1 MTGTAGAGPATRGRP
16 VGDRGL
22 PSSGGCSRGSKPAT
36 ASSRD
41 ETRRVAAKGSSSSG
55 RQEAREREQQRQVR
69 IRERQA
75 ELLARRQRLLR
86 QSRGGGVEAEEGQ
99 KRRGLEAK
107 ALELERV
114 VERFAKERLQ
124 LERHLQIVS
133 QGLQRYA
140 GVDVTRLSALEDS
153 ARRLEVARRALDS
166 EKEQLDRRLRAKSD
180 LCHDLEHQLV
190 RVIEKNT
197 QLALKNTDLEKQVQ
211 ELQNVSEEDVT
222 RSLVCPS
229 AWSSAQPVARK
240 KRSDVGTL
248 HEKVDNLESIL
259 KQMREAA
266 EKRKELERQHAE
278 ALSQLRERQHEIQ
291 KYTKVSDADKPRQ
304 YETIE
309 ALQSKIRE
317 LEKKTEL
324 QNVRHEELLLEMASI
339 KRSQMAAASGAA
351 SSASCSTP
359 SSSPTMGK
367 STALVPHATTTTAS
381 TSGSSPWKPL
391 PRSVST
397 NQEVQTSP
405 ESGNSTPDS
414 SRPLSNDST
423 ARSTPTGSVVVFG
436 TPLAGRPLGSEAT
449 MAPAS
454 GAGGEAWASAFA
466 GYGLSSPYGTT
477 NYPHIPSRL
486 LPGPHLP
493 SHKHQE
499 TPSQIH
505 RPQPQLPRP
514 GRQIP
519 QHPGPRS
526 SVYQDD
532 RFPSESRHS
541 MLTRHQRARGGDAPR
556 PLSSAPF
563 PTFPTIPPHRA
574 HTHRGGGAA
583 MLSWRSASVSD
594 MRRSLHHA
602 DPQQLLYGGSAL
614 RTSHGSPYSLSSFAA
629 PASQA
634 LGAVAPTATHRGLSP
649 HATAMGPAGSTLDST
664 SAEID
669 RIMAKIEQDNKIL
682 AELDKSR
689 STIGFSSAGDSPGRA
704 GQITSDSGFLSS
716 SSLPGRSLSPMPMSA
731 TQATSGSS
739 LPMLLPQVPS
749 SSLMGST
756 AATSSILGGG
766 GMLGLSS
773 GMGALSGLGQPS
785 SALSTMMGSLQ
796 QRDQMAAV
804 ASAAGLGHPL
814 SGIMGSAHL
823 PSTTH
828 HGVHFGGVSHGT
840 SPGRLMPQIPAGKKS
855 FLNGGLSG
863 ALSTFPTPLND
874 HLVPENKVV
883 DMLDIP
889 GKGRCYVYIARYS
902 YDPLQHSPNENPEA
916 ELAVNAGDYL
926 LVWGN
931 MDEDGFFDGELLDG
945 RRGLVPSN
953 FVQKLVGEDLLEFHQ
968 SVVMGGLRDAVDD
981 SVSTTIPQDLEACGT
996 ADEAQNMMIVIFP
1009 QGTGATQLG
1018 HTKPMSA
1025 QANLRQQPSKAA
1037 LMPQSKVNVSKRV
1050 LPMVTQNKEALGKR
1064 IAEHN
1069 YIDLEDIMEEDEE
1082 GLSEQIG
1089 EGPDLFFSVL
1099 VPAPK
1104 QLTLE
1109 RQLNKSILIG
1119 WNPPDCP
1126 PGTIESYHVYVD
1138 GVLKTTVKATERT
1151 RALVEG
1157 VDSTRPHRIS
1167 VRSITP
1173 NRRTSRDAACT
1184 MMIGKDIPLA
1194 PSCVKAT
1201 NVTSTSAVISW
1212 MPCNSNYQHVV
1223 CVNNVEVRTVKAG
1236 VYRHTITGLAP
1247 NTTYRVTVR
1256 AKNIRAPYFD
1266 EKSSQ
1271 HVERLSS
1278 HIDFRTLPKGCKGL
1292 PDPPVDI
1299 QVEAGPQDGTLLV
1312 TWLPVTFGA
1321 SGIPGTSNGAPVTG
1335 YAVYADGKKVTDVDS
1350 PTGDHALIDINKLV
1364 GLNPKQVTVRTKSKD
1379 SQSSDSVPTP
1389 IPNHVLKGKMLKL
1402 PDEDDSAS
1410 ELSDIAEEPEEEVLE
1425 ETSEQMKAER
1435 RMMKEERAMMQ
1446 QQQQQMQQQQQQMQ
1460 QQQQQQ
1466 QGQQMQYGGPQRQ
1479 YGPPPPG
1486 SAVPPHMRP
1495 HGARG
1500 GMMGRGGMRVD
1511 AHGQVVIET
1520 DENLS
1525 DKEIYPGAHGNIPSI
1540 VNKGF
1545 QHSEIT
1551 KDSASEGNFSEDDY
1565 DAARRGAPGMR
1576 GVHYNERMPRSHMD
1590 ARQGPPRPQ
1599 QGMAG
1604 PQGPRDMHD
1613 PYYDQRHQRHH
1624 HAPDGRER
1632 GGPATGAFRGGG
1644 PPPGADYG
1652 GVGRG
1657 RGAVGP
1663 GQPLPPGQQG
1673 PQQHY
1678 GPSGGPQPP
1687 PGGTREGGK
1696 RVRWFAALFDYDPT
1710 TMSPN
1715 PDACEEE
1722 LPFSEGDSIK
1732 VYGEKDADGFYWG
1745 ECRGRR
1751 GYVPYNMVVEVQENA
1766 EAGHGAR
1773 GQAHGRG
1780 DRWGD
1785 TYANMPVK
1793 KMVALY
1799 DYDPQELSPN
1809 VDAEVELSFKTGN
1822 TIYVYGEMDDDGFYM
1837 GELDGVRG
1845 LVPSNFLT
1853 EAPGPQGGPG
1863 GAGGVG
1869 QPDYN
1874 ESRRR
1879 EGRGGEMGGNYDRTR
1894 SRGHGPGA
1902 RGPPPPPRDGM
1913 RMVDPRDRRKDACLP
1928 THIDSRAD
1936 RQDPRG
1942 RGDPRVAVDSRRG
1955 GRGGGGW
1962 PQGGAAGRGGPQGG
1976 EWSEGGAWGDGD
1988 QQTGPYG
1995 AQQQQ
2000 PMGGP
2005 QQQQGPPQQQPY
2017 QQGPP
2022 QQQQQQGGPFQQ
2034 QQGGPFQQQQGGPFQ
2049 QQQGGPF
2056 QQQQGGPF
2064 QQQGGPF
2071 QQQGGPQGP
2080 QQQMMGDGQMGRKP
2094 IKGIPAVVPD
2104 FAIPGGSKEQAG
2116 ATAQTSS
2123 GPSFP
2128 SAPNFMQKL
2137 TEVTGVGGGG
2147 TTAPGEGAMDNLLSK
2162 GKELIFKKFGLGD

>member
-1 MTGTAGAGPATRGRP
+1 
-16 VGDRGL
+16 
-22 PSSGGCSRGSKPAT
+22 
-36 ASSRD
+36 
-41 ETRRVAAKGSSSSG
+41 
-55 RQEAREREQQRQVR
+55 
-69 IRERQA
+69 
-75 ELLARRQRLLR
+75 
-86 QSRGGGVEAEEGQ
+86 
-99 KRRGLEAK
+99 
-107 ALELERV
+107 
-114 VERFAKERLQ
+114 
-124 LERHLQIVS
+124 
-133 QGLQRYA
+133 
-140 GVDVTRLSALEDS
+140 
-153 ARRLEVARRALDS
+153 
-166 EKEQLDRRLRAKSD
+166 
-180 LCHDLEHQLV
+180 
-190 RVIEKNT
+190 
-197 QLALKNTDLEKQVQ
+197 
-211 ELQNVSEEDVT
+211 
-222 RSLVCPS
+222 
-229 AWSSAQPVARK
+229 
-240 KRSDVGTL
+240 
-248 HEKVDNLESIL
+248 
-259 KQMREAA
+259 MREAA

-339 KRSQMAAASGAA
+339 KRSQMAAAASGAA
-351 SSASCSTP
+351 SSASASCSTP

-367 STALVPHATTTTAS
+367 STAPVPHVVAA
-381 TSGSSPWKPL
+381 TSGSSPWKPP

-405 ESGNSTPDS
+405 ESGNSTP
-414 SRPLSNDST
+414 
-423 ARSTPTGSVVVFG
+423 
-436 TPLAGRPLGSEAT
+436 
-449 MAPAS
+449 
-454 GAGGEAWASAFA
+454 

-477 NYPHIPSRL
+477 NYPNIPSRV
-486 LPGPHLP
+486 LPGPQLP

-499 TPSQIH
+499 STHSSHHIH
-505 RPQPQLPRP
+505 HPQPQVPRQ

-519 QHPGPRS
+519 QHPGVRS

-532 RFPSESRHS
+532 RFPSETRHS
-541 MLTRHQRARGGDAPR
+541 MLTRHHRARGEREMPSR
-556 PLSSAPF
+556 PLSSAAAPLHPSSLPPQPPHSTSVF
-563 PTFPTIPPHRA
+563 PSTTIPPHRA

-594 MRRSLHHA
+594 MRRALSSSTLHAAA
-602 DPQQLLYGGSAL
+602 DPQQLLYRGGL
-614 RTSHGSPYSLSSFAA
+614 PVRPSHGSPYSVSSFAA
-629 PASQA
+629 PASHT
-634 LGAVAPTATHRGLSP
+634 LGALAPSSSTGARGLSP
-649 HATAMGPAGSTLDST
+649 HATAMGPTAGSTLDST

-689 STIGFSSAGDSPGRA
+689 STIGAANQPVSHLVSTSTESNVLSSNILGRMKPGVASKHQAYHWRYPHVKKQYLKVPQITYGSRGNFKMQRFSSAGDSPGRA
-704 GQITSDSGFLSS
+704 GQMTSDSGFLSS

-731 TQATSGSS
+731 TQASAGGTS
-739 LPMLLPQVPS
+739 LPMLLPQVPHS
-749 SSLMGST
+749 TSLIGST
-756 AATSSILGGG
+756 ATSGILGTGG
-766 GMLGLSS
+766 VLGISSGIGGLSS
-773 GMGALSGLGQPS
+773 LGPSSLSG
-785 SALSTMMGSLQ
+785 MMSLQ
-796 QRDQMAAV
+796 QQQQQQLAAV
-804 ASAAGLGHPL
+804 ATAAGLNPL
-814 SGIMGSAHL
+814 GGMIGSHLTGSAH
-823 PSTTH
+823 SAH
-828 HGVHFGGVSHGT
+828 HGVHFGGVSTSHGT

-874 HLVPENKVV
+874 QLVPENKVV

-1009 QGTGATQLG
+1009 QGTGATQSG
-1018 HTKPMSA
+1018 HTKPISA
-1025 QANLRQQPSKAA
+1025 QANLLQQPSKAA
-1037 LMPQSKVNVSKRV
+1037 LMPQSKANITKRV

-1064 IAEHN
+1064 IAEHS

-1082 GLSEQIG
+1082 GLSEQI
-1089 EGPDLFFSVL
+1089 DLFFSVL

-1312 TWLPVTFGA
+1312 TWLPVTVGA

-1389 IPNHVLKGKMLKL
+1389 IPNHVLKGKMLK
-1402 PDEDDSAS
+1402 
-1410 ELSDIAEEPEEEVLE
+1410 
-1425 ETSEQMKAER
+1425 ETSDQMKAER
-1435 RMMKEERAMMQ
+1435 RMMKEERAM
-1446 QQQQQMQQQQQQMQ
+1446 QMQ

-1466 QGQQMQYGGPQRQ
+1466 AAMGMGMPPQQQGVAQQGQYRQ

-1525 DKEIYPGAHGNIPSI
+1525 DKEIYPGAHMNIPSI

-1565 DAARRGAPGMR
+1565 DPSRRGAPGMR
-1576 GVHYNERMPRSHMD
+1576 GVHYTERMPRSHMD
-1590 ARQGPPRPQ
+1590 TRQGPRPQ
-1599 QGMAG
+1599 QVMGGPG

-1632 GGPATGAFRGGG
+1632 AVGGGPAPGSAFRGGPAG
-1644 PPPGADYG
+1644 PDYAA
-1652 GVGRG
+1652 GRG

-1663 GQPLPPGQQG
+1663 GGPGAVG
-1673 PQQHY
+1673 GQHY
-1678 GPSGGPQPP
+1678 APGTGPP
-1687 PGGTREGGK
+1687 PAGGAREGGK
-1696 RVRWFAALFDYDPT
+1696 RIRWFVALFDYDPT

-1751 GYVPYNMVVEVQENA
+1751 GYVPYNMVVEVQEVPKNA
-1766 EAGHGAR
+1766 EGAPAHGAR
-1773 GQAHGRG
+1773 GPGQAHGRG

-1809 VDAEVELSFKTGN
+1809 VDAEVELSFRTGN

-1853 EAPGPQGGPG
+1853 EAPGPQGPGGPG
-1863 GAGGVG
+1863 GMGVG
-1869 QPDYN
+1869 PQPGMDYN
-1874 ESRRR
+1874 GSRRGGR
-1879 EGRGGEMGGNYDRTR
+1879 EGRGGDMGNYDRTR
-1894 SRGHGPGA
+1894 TRGHGPGA

-1913 RMVDPRDRRKDACLP
+1913 RMMDPRDRRKDACLP
-1928 THIDSRAD
+1928 PHIDSRAD
-1936 RQDPRG
+1936 RQQDPRG
-1942 RGDPRVAVDSRRG
+1942 RGDPRGDSSRRG
-1955 GRGGGGW
+1955 GS
-1962 PQGGAAGRGGPQGG
+1962 GRGG
-1976 EWSEGGAWGDGD
+1976 WG
-1988 QQTGPYG
+1988 PSP
-1995 AQQQQ
+1995 QQQQ
-2000 PMGGP
+2000 PMQQPTQQQQQQQQQMMGRGHP
-2005 QQQQGPPQQQPY
+2005 SQQQQQQGPGQAHTYRGPPPEPPGQEWGGQQQQDMGWTGDGMMMGGDPQQQMMGNYGAMNQP
-2017 QQGPP
+2017 
-2022 QQQQQQGGPFQQ
+2022 QQQGGPFQQ
-2034 QQGGPFQQQQGGPFQ
+2034 GGQQPPMQQGQHP
-2049 QQQGGPF
+2049 
-2056 QQQQGGPF
+2056 
-2064 QQQGGPF
+2064 
-2071 QQQGGPQGP
+2071 
-2080 QQQMMGDGQMGRKP
+2080 GDMGQMGRKP

-2104 FAIPGGSKEQAG
+2104 FAIPGNKDSAATGAPQATTSTGS
-2116 ATAQTSS
+2116 T
-2123 GPSFP
+2123 FP

-2137 TEVTGVGGGG
+2137 TEVTGVGGGSSG
-2147 TTAPGEGAMDNLLSK
+2147 APGEGAMDNLLSK

>member
-1 MTGTAGAGPATRGRP
+1 
-16 VGDRGL
+16 
-22 PSSGGCSRGSKPAT
+22 
-36 ASSRD
+36 
-41 ETRRVAAKGSSSSG
+41 
-55 RQEAREREQQRQVR
+55 
-69 IRERQA
+69 
-75 ELLARRQRLLR
+75 
-86 QSRGGGVEAEEGQ
+86 
-99 KRRGLEAK
+99 
-107 ALELERV
+107 
-114 VERFAKERLQ
+114 
-124 LERHLQIVS
+124 
-133 QGLQRYA
+133 
-140 GVDVTRLSALEDS
+140 
-153 ARRLEVARRALDS
+153 
-166 EKEQLDRRLRAKSD
+166 
-180 LCHDLEHQLV
+180 
-190 RVIEKNT
+190 
-197 QLALKNTDLEKQVQ
+197 
-211 ELQNVSEEDVT
+211 
-222 RSLVCPS
+222 
-229 AWSSAQPVARK
+229 
-240 KRSDVGTL
+240 
-248 HEKVDNLESIL
+248 
-259 KQMREAA
+259 MREAA

-339 KRSQMAAASGAA
+339 KRSQMAAAASGAA
-351 SSASCSTP
+351 SSASASCSTP

-367 STALVPHATTTTAS
+367 STAPVPHVVAA
-381 TSGSSPWKPL
+381 TSGSSPWKPP

-405 ESGNSTPDS
+405 ESGNSTP
-414 SRPLSNDST
+414 
-423 ARSTPTGSVVVFG
+423 
-436 TPLAGRPLGSEAT
+436 
-449 MAPAS
+449 
-454 GAGGEAWASAFA
+454 

-477 NYPHIPSRL
+477 NYPNIPSRV
-486 LPGPHLP
+486 LPGPQLP

-499 TPSQIH
+499 STHSSHHIH
-505 RPQPQLPRP
+505 HPQPQVPRQ

-519 QHPGPRS
+519 QHPGVRS

-532 RFPSESRHS
+532 RFPSETRHS
-541 MLTRHQRARGGDAPR
+541 MLTRHHRARGEREMPSR
-556 PLSSAPF
+556 PLSSAAAPLHPSSLPPQPPHSTSVF
-563 PTFPTIPPHRA
+563 PSTTIPPHRA

-594 MRRSLHHA
+594 MRRALSSSTLHAAA
-602 DPQQLLYGGSAL
+602 DPQQLLYRGGL
-614 RTSHGSPYSLSSFAA
+614 PVRPSHGSPYSVSSFAA
-629 PASQA
+629 PASHT
-634 LGAVAPTATHRGLSP
+634 LGALAPSSSTGARGLSP
-649 HATAMGPAGSTLDST
+649 HATAMGPTAGSTLDST

-689 STIGFSSAGDSPGRA
+689 STIGAANQPVSHLVSTSTESNVLSSNILGRMKPGVASKHQAYHWRYPHVKKQYLKVPQITYGSRGNFKMQRFSSAGDSPGRA
-704 GQITSDSGFLSS
+704 GQMTSDSGFLSS

-731 TQATSGSS
+731 TQASAGGTS
-739 LPMLLPQVPS
+739 LPMLLPQVPHS
-749 SSLMGST
+749 TSLIGST
-756 AATSSILGGG
+756 ATSGILGTGG
-766 GMLGLSS
+766 VLGISSGIGGLSS
-773 GMGALSGLGQPS
+773 LGPSSLSG
-785 SALSTMMGSLQ
+785 MMSLQ
-796 QRDQMAAV
+796 QQQQQQLAAV
-804 ASAAGLGHPL
+804 ATAAGLNPL
-814 SGIMGSAHL
+814 GGMIGSHLTGSAH
-823 PSTTH
+823 SAH
-828 HGVHFGGVSHGT
+828 HGVHFGGVSTSHGT
-840 SPGRLMPQIPAGKKS
+840 SPGRLMPQIPA
-855 FLNGGLSG
+855 
-863 ALSTFPTPLND
+863 
-874 HLVPENKVV
+874 E
-883 DMLDIP
+883 
-889 GKGRCYVYIARYS
+889 
-902 YDPLQHSPNENPEA
+902 
-916 ELAVNAGDYL
+916 
-926 LVWGN
+926 
-931 MDEDGFFDGELLDG
+931 
-945 RRGLVPSN
+945 
-953 FVQKLVGEDLLEFHQ
+953 
-968 SVVMGGLRDAVDD
+968 
-981 SVSTTIPQDLEACGT
+981 
-996 ADEAQNMMIVIFP
+996 
-1009 QGTGATQLG
+1009 
-1018 HTKPMSA
+1018 
-1025 QANLRQQPSKAA
+1025 
-1037 LMPQSKVNVSKRV
+1037 
-1050 LPMVTQNKEALGKR
+1050 EALGKR
-1064 IAEHN
+1064 IAEHS

-1082 GLSEQIG
+1082 GLSEQI
-1089 EGPDLFFSVL
+1089 

-1312 TWLPVTFGA
+1312 TWLPVTVGA

-1389 IPNHVLKGKMLKL
+1389 IPNHVLKGKMLK
-1402 PDEDDSAS
+1402 
-1410 ELSDIAEEPEEEVLE
+1410 
-1425 ETSEQMKAER
+1425 ETSDQMKAER
-1435 RMMKEERAMMQ
+1435 RMMKEERAM
-1446 QQQQQMQQQQQQMQ
+1446 QMQ

-1466 QGQQMQYGGPQRQ
+1466 AAMGMGMPPQQQGVAQQGQYRQ

-1525 DKEIYPGAHGNIPSI
+1525 DKEIYPGAHMNIPSI

-1565 DAARRGAPGMR
+1565 DPSRRGAPGMR
-1576 GVHYNERMPRSHMD
+1576 GVHYTERMPRSHMD
-1590 ARQGPPRPQ
+1590 TRQGPRPQ
-1599 QGMAG
+1599 QVMGGPG

-1632 GGPATGAFRGGG
+1632 AVGGGPAPGSAFRGGPAG
-1644 PPPGADYG
+1644 PDYAA
-1652 GVGRG
+1652 GRG

-1663 GQPLPPGQQG
+1663 GGPGAVG
-1673 PQQHY
+1673 GQHY
-1678 GPSGGPQPP
+1678 APGTGPP
-1687 PGGTREGGK
+1687 PAGGAREGGK
-1696 RVRWFAALFDYDPT
+1696 RIRWFVALFDYDPT

-1751 GYVPYNMVVEVQENA
+1751 GYVPYNMVVEVQEVPKNA
-1766 EAGHGAR
+1766 EGAPAHGAR
-1773 GQAHGRG
+1773 GPGQAHGRG

-1809 VDAEVELSFKTGN
+1809 VDAEVELSFRTGN

-1853 EAPGPQGGPG
+1853 EAPGPQGPGGPG
-1863 GAGGVG
+1863 GMGVG
-1869 QPDYN
+1869 PQPGMDYN
-1874 ESRRR
+1874 GSRRGGR
-1879 EGRGGEMGGNYDRTR
+1879 EGRGGDMGNYDRTR
-1894 SRGHGPGA
+1894 TRGHGPGA

-1913 RMVDPRDRRKDACLP
+1913 RMMDPRDRRKDACLP
-1928 THIDSRAD
+1928 PHIDSRAD
-1936 RQDPRG
+1936 RQQDPRG
-1942 RGDPRVAVDSRRG
+1942 RGDPRGDSSRRG
-1955 GRGGGGW
+1955 GS
-1962 PQGGAAGRGGPQGG
+1962 GRGG
-1976 EWSEGGAWGDGD
+1976 WG
-1988 QQTGPYG
+1988 PSP
-1995 AQQQQ
+1995 QQQQ
-2000 PMGGP
+2000 PMQQPTQQQQQQQQQMMGRGHP
-2005 QQQQGPPQQQPY
+2005 SQQQQQQGPGQAHTYRGPPPEPPGQEWGGQQQQDMGWTGDGMMMGGDPQQQMMGNYGAMNQP
-2017 QQGPP
+2017 
-2022 QQQQQQGGPFQQ
+2022 QQQGGPFQQ
-2034 QQGGPFQQQQGGPFQ
+2034 GGQQPPMQQGQHP
-2049 QQQGGPF
+2049 
-2056 QQQQGGPF
+2056 
-2064 QQQGGPF
+2064 
-2071 QQQGGPQGP
+2071 
-2080 QQQMMGDGQMGRKP
+2080 GDMGQMGRKP

-2104 FAIPGGSKEQAG
+2104 FAIPGNKDSAATGAPQATTSTGS
-2116 ATAQTSS
+2116 T
-2123 GPSFP
+2123 FP

-2137 TEVTGVGGGG
+2137 TEVTGVGGGSSG
-2147 TTAPGEGAMDNLLSK
+2147 APGEGAMDNLLSK